1 MTPKVRWTCP
11 VTWRDP
17 EAGEM
22 RFHAIMNDA
31 NEPAGMAFMDWFP
44 VDAATWE
51 RLEVIRQRSETRE
64 KSNGNILRS
73 EEGLS

>member
-44 VDAATWE
+44 LDAATWPALHLQQP
-51 RLEVIRQRSETRE
+51 RGMADVDARVSPTAE
-64 KSNGNILRS
+64 KA
-73 EEGLS
+73 E